1 MNNSSRDQ
9 PRGFK
14 GRCKLSQANQA
25 TGGVNMFHT
34 LGVRQWFA
42 WGSHQCQ
49 TGAPRLE
56 TWVSFGSPINSS
68 TQTHLF
74 NLIQGSNTYSCTS
87 NKHWLRI
94 LMFVLHDTWQK
105 KSNPRT
111 EELVHIKYK
120 EKTLTFV
127 FAAIQLEVSL
137 SSSHFLIHFF
147 SHC

>member
-111 EELVHIKYK
+111 EELDSAYK
-120 EKTLTFV
+120 IQGKNPHLCVCCNPIRGFTVIITL
-127 FAAIQLEVSL
+127 LNP
-137 SSSHFLIHFF
+137 FL
-147 SHC
+147 